1 MEVMRDGNPNNRCS
15 RLGFRLLRLLLKQGY
30 RVIELDN
37 LNDHCGPE
45 LKENRLSF
53 IAKIRQPYIP

>member
-1 MEVMRDGNPNNRCS
+1 MEILLTGAA
-15 RLGFRLLRLLLKQGY
+15 GFIGFHLLNLLLKQGY
-30 RVIELDN
+30 QVIGLDN